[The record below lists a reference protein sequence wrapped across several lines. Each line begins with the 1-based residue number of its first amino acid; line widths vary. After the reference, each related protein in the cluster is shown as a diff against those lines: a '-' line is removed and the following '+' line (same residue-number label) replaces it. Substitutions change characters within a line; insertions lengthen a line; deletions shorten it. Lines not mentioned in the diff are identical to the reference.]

1 MNKNRKAVRL
11 EGLGE
16 GAFDGL
22 STLRFVPAGPR
33 ELARWARRAQAKWL
47 WKAWMAW
54 PLTRMARPLTRM
66 GRALTR

>member
-11 EGLGE
+11 QGLGE
-16 GAFDGL
+16 LEGAIDGL
-22 STLRFVPAGPR
+22 SILRFIPAGPR
-33 ELARWARRAQAKWL
+33 EPARWARRAQL